1 MAKTLEI
8 TLKLTL
14 EVDDVR
20 DVTSISEAVQEA
32 TQGEFAR
39 KMWNIGDYVDMYVQ
53 KIEQRETLLFVDY
66 ED

>member
-14 EVDDVR
+14 EVDEAK
-20 DVTSISEAVQEA
+20 DVTYLAEAIQEA

-39 KMWNIGDYVDMYVQ
+39 KMWAIGDYVDMYVQ
-53 KIEQRETLLFVDY
+53 KIEQREMLLFVDD